1 MPGVAQPQNNPGDK
15 VYKIQNLPFGCTKLM
30 LQNWVEAMQWDAC
43 PIRALG
49 PQTWLVRSADD
60 IPPGIL
66 MFNSSPILARL
77 LPPRD
82 QQGPD
87 KILLGPRPK
96 IQPQQNGDPWHQGQD
111 PWASYGPAKAAMP
124 TSSNAH
130 APQHGPTEK
139 RLSEQDAKIAT
150 MQASIE
156 QLTQTQK
163 THAKHVESHIK
174 QAAQRE
180 QDNMNK
186 MDSALKQIEQSFD
199 TAMTRSMHQYQAA
212 MDEKFQEIRALFM
225 NNKRSAPPDEEA
237 MTD

>member
-1 MPGVAQPQNNPGDK
+1 
-15 VYKIQNLPFGCTKLM
+15 M
-30 LQNWVEAMQWDAC
+30 LQNWIDAMKWDAC

-49 PQTWLVRSADD
+49 PQTWIVRSAVD

-82 QQGPD
+82 QGPE

-96 IQPQQNGDPWHQGQD
+96 PQQVQNADPWHQDLKQD
-111 PWASYGPAKAAMP
+111 PWASYGPLKTQGTALSSAMP
-124 TSSNAH
+124 
-130 APQHGPTEK
+130 PQQGPTEK
-139 RLSEQDAKIAT
+139 RLLEQDAKIAT

-156 QLTQTQK
+156 QLSQTQQV
-163 THAKHVESHIK
+163 HAKHVDSQFK

-186 MDSALKQIEQSFD
+186 MDNALRQIEKSVD
-199 TAMTRSMHQYQAA
+199 NALTKSMHQYQAS
-212 MDEKFQEIRALFM
+212 MDEKFQEIKHLFM
-225 NNKRSAPPDEEA
+225 KNKRAAPKEDSD
-237 MTD
+237 MDD